1 MPASVSKAYG
11 GQKFTFGFDYVIPK
25 PLDPRILEWE
35 TPAVAKAAMDSG
47 IARKPIKN
55 MDAYRKELV
64 ARIKA
69 CRARADALIK
79 NYQKQ
84 K

>member
-1 MPASVSKAYG
+1 VPASVSKAYG
-11 GQKFTFGFDYVIPK
+11 GQKFSFGLDYVIPK

-35 TPAVAKAAMDSG
+35 TPAVAQAAMDSG

-55 MDAYRKELV
+55 MAAYRKELI
-64 ARIKA
+64 ARVKF

-79 NYQKQ
+79 AYQK
-84 K
+84 KK